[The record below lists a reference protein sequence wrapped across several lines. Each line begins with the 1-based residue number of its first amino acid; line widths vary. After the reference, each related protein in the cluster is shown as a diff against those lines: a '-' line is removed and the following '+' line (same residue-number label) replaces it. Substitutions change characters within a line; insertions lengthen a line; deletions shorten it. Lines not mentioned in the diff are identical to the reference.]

1 MITYYMRHAARASC
15 SSVRCSSGTHPLHQ
29 MSGPIRVVDA
39 IIVNFTF
46 YPPYSRRIL
55 VAPKGHYC
63 CCCVALLVHLRCVKM
78 FPGIA
83 NYTRRPKRASL
94 LLLCCV
100 AGTPQVLQNI
110 PGNRIIMNK
119 RLKHHHH
126 FLKCEEGF
134 SLKILH
140 LLRILNIYVRIY
152 DRIYVYEMRV
162 RAWYF
167 VDLRLNVYEG

>member
-1 MITYYMRHAARASC
+1 MHETTFGCSATATTTTTTTTTASQARASIMITYYMRHAARASC

-46 YPPYSRRIL
+46 YPPPYSRRIL

-119 RLKHHHH
+119 AKTPS
-126 FLKCEEGF
+126 
-134 SLKILH
+134 SLF
-140 LLRILNIYVRIY
+140 
-152 DRIYVYEMRV
+152 EM
-162 RAWYF
+162 
-167 VDLRLNVYEG
+167 